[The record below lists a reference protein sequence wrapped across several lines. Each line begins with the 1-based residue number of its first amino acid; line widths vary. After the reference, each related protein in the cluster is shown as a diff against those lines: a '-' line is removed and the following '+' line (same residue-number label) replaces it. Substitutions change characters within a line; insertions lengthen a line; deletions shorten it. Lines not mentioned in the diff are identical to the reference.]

1 MEQSLTI
8 TNLNIGGFAVVNGD
22 LPVFIGSSWE
32 DHVQAWTDAELTVT
46 EFRWRQAAIANSLTT
61 HYGEGQVEQFARQ
74 IGIHPNRVWEYRTAY
89 RLLLEKHDRSG
100 FSDNLEFTHFL
111 LASSAPDPI
120 KMLEIAAEECL
131 STKALR
137 RLITQAK
144 APSLDEVIPALSDDP
159 QVTSAWE
166 QFQAGC
172 QAMRQAAPRLSA
184 LIHGYLE
191 EIQYEL
197 SLPADSIKSHLF
209 DCIQQGIDEVDLIAP
224 RLKRDRIH
232 VQVWLNRMV
241 ELGELDEFEKE
252 RTPGARGAARTGYRT
267 V

>member
-1 MEQSLTI
+1 MAQALALVNLTE
-8 TNLNIGGFAVVNGD
+8 GGFATVNGD
-22 LPVFIGSSWE
+22 LPVFTATAWE
-32 DHVQAWTDAELTVT
+32 DHVQAWTDAEQTVT
-46 EFRWRQAAIANSLTT
+46 EYRWRQAAIANSLTT
-61 HYGEGQVEQFARQ
+61 HYGEGQVEQFAKQ
-74 IGIHPNRVWEYRTAY
+74 IGIHPRRVWEYRAVY
-89 RLLLEKHDRSG
+89 QLYQKCDRSQVL
-100 FSDNLEFTHFL
+100 DFTHYI

-120 KMLEIAAEECL
+120 QMLEIAAEECL

-144 APSLDEVIPALSDDP
+144 APSLDETVPALSDDP
-159 QVTSAWE
+159 AVTKAWE
-166 QFQAGC
+166 QFQQGC
-172 QAMRQAAPRLSA
+172 QAMKTATPRLSA

-197 SLPADSIKSHLF
+197 SLPAESIKAHLY

-232 VQVWLNRMV
+232 VQVWLNRMT
-241 ELGELDEFEKE
+241 ELGELEEFEKE
-252 RTPGARGAARTGYRT
+252 RAPGARGAARTGYRIS